1 MVATTE
7 RAEKILTI
15 DVTGMREEAHSAM
28 ATDGSAR
35 LQMAMRYQHRV
46 ESHLI
51 LSNKRIGGRGLVP
64 IKMKLKSFFD
74 G

>member
-15 DVTGMREEAHSAM
+15 DVTGMREEADSAM

-35 LQMAMRYQHRV
+35 LQMAVRYQHRV
-46 ESHLI
+46 EGHLI
-51 LSNKRIGGRGLVP
+51 LSNKRIGGRSLVP
-64 IKMKLKSFFD
+64 IGMKRKSFSD